1 MISSQIIE
9 SCKKKDEKGF
19 QALYEQSINYTFSI
33 VKRYIQ
39 KQDKWQDIVQEVY
52 IIVFKKLHTFN
63 PNRGE
68 FKSWLRKIVVNT
80 CLMEIRNASKMS
92 VLLPIH
98 LTPEIAYE
106 PSDQFFELSK
116 QELEL
121 MLKDMPKGYRTVFM
135 LVVIDE
141 YDHKEVAEML
151 GISKETSRSQL
162 ARAKKWMVRKFA
174 DYQKNNLY
182 GIL

>member
-9 SCKKKDEKGF
+9 SCLNKEEKGF
-19 QALYEQSINYTFSI
+19 QALYEQSINYAFSI

-39 KQDKWQDIVQEVY
+39 RKDKWQDIVQEVY
-52 IIVFKKLHTFN
+52 ITVFKKLHTFN
-63 PNRGE
+63 PRKGE

-80 CLMEIRNASKMS
+80 CLMEIRSANKMS

-98 LTPEIAYE
+98 LTPEPSYE
-106 PSDQFFELSK
+106 PSNEFFELSK
-116 QELEL
+116 EELEL

-141 YDHKEVAEML
+141 YDHKEVAEIL
-151 GISKETSRSQL
+151 GITKETSRSQL
-162 ARAKKWMVRKFA
+162 ARAKKWMIRKFA
-174 DYQKNNLY
+174 DYKKNNLY